1 MRGCGR
7 LHSYATVHLHQG
19 KDIEAPFTVGLIVL
33 DDGPAIRSLLTNRT
47 DDGLTIGD
55 RMNSVLVAAGTDPDG
70 NEMVELRFARA
81 EAGEKMKKNLREM
94 RPVYVVGIGLHRY
107 QRLSETPYVTLG
119 LTAVR
124 EALADAALEWRSVES
139 AYTGTALIGMAAS
152 RPMLRHLGATGIPMA
167 QVENASA
174 SGSTAFRQ
182 ACIDVASGLTDVSL
196 AVGVDK
202 PGPVAMAPGK
212 TRMRDLVGSR
222 VVPFTHFALLTQEYM
237 TRYGVSAEQIA
248 QVAVKNN
255 RNGANNP
262 YAQRQKAVTLD
273 EVMAGPAIS
282 GSLTRLQCCPVG
294 EGAAAVIVAS
304 DDAIAELGIDRNRAV
319 KVIASVTKTERVYRE
334 AKNFDAELTRET
346 VEQAYREAGIAAG
359 RSRSDGT
366 PRRVHDRRAVVHRG
380 DGSVRARQGCGRN
393 RGGRVRYRRT
403 LRGECVRRIARDGPS
418 DRSDRRRAD
427 RRDHAAVAR
436 RSWRAPT
443 AQCEDGTRAHGR
455 RRRRLRRAHSAEGCV
470 NDAVESS
477 SGENREAAA
486 AASD

>member
-1 MRGCGR
+1 
-7 LHSYATVHLHQG
+7 
-19 KDIEAPFTVGLIVL
+19 
-33 DDGPAIRSLLTNRT
+33 
-47 DDGLTIGD
+47 
-55 RMNSVLVAAGTDPDG
+55 
-70 NEMVELRFARA
+70 
-81 EAGEKMKKNLREM
+81 MKKNLRDM

-124 EALADAALEWRSVES
+124 EALADAALEWRSVQS

-182 ACIDVASGLTDVSL
+182 ACIDVASGLTDVSI

-237 TRYGVSAEQIA
+237 TRYGVRAEQIA

-262 YAQRQKAVTLD
+262 YAQRQKAVTLE

-282 GSLTRLQCCPVG
+282 GALTRLQCCPVG
-294 EGAAAVIVAS
+294 EGAAAAIVAS
-304 DDAIAELGIDRNRAV
+304 EDAIARLGIDRNRAV
-319 KVIASVTKTERVYRE
+319 RVIASVTRTERVYRE

-346 VEQAYREAGIAAG
+346 VAQAYREGGIAA
-359 RSRSDGT
+359 RDLD
-366 PRRVHDRRAVVHRG
+366 VLELHDAFTIEELLYLEAMGLCEAGAGARMIESGAADIGGQCAVSASGGLLAMGHPIGPTGVG
-380 DGSVRARQGCGRN
+380 QIAEITRQ
-393 RGGRVRYRRT
+393 
-403 LRGECVRRIARDGPS
+403 LRGEAGVRQQPNARVGLAHMVGVGAVCVVHI
-418 DRSDRRRAD
+418 
-427 RRDHAAVAR
+427 
-436 RSWRAPT
+436 
-443 AQCEDGTRAHGR
+443 
-455 RRRRLRRAHSAEGCV
+455 LRRE
-470 NDAVESS
+470 
-477 SGENREAAA
+477 
-486 AASD
+486 